1 VTSHI
6 AGRRTVNDMVAEAKS
21 RIEELSVEELQIEL
35 EGGAVKL
42 VDIRDFRERID
53 RGTIP
58 DAISAP
64 RGMLEFWFCH
74 DSKYFRGDFEH
85 DDRIVLYCAGGGRS
99 ALAADVLGELGYT
112 NVAHLT
118 VGFNGWAGAGGAVG
132 DAPEKAQWTRTNPNS

>member
-1 VTSHI
+1 MT
-6 AGRRTVNDMVAEAKS
+6 ARRTVNDMVAEAKA
-21 RIEELSVEELQIEL
+21 RIEELSVEQLQREL
-35 EGGAVKL
+35 ESGEVKL

-58 DAISAP
+58 HAISAP

-74 DSKYFRGDFEH
+74 DSKYFRGDFAH

-99 ALAADVLGELGYT
+99 ALAADVLGDLGYT

-118 VGFNGWAGAGGAVG
+118 VGFNGWADAGGAVV
-132 DAPEKAQWTRTNPNS
+132 DADEKAHWTRTTPNS

>member
-1 VTSHI
+1 M
-6 AGRRTVNDMVAEAKS
+6 AARRTVNEMVAEAKA
-21 RIEELSVEELQIEL
+21 RIEELSVEELQAEIERSDI
-35 EGGAVKL
+35 KL
-42 VDIRDFRERID
+42 VDIRDFRERVD

-118 VGFNGWAGAGGAVG
+118 VGFNGWAAAGGAVV
-132 DAPEKAQWTRTNPNS
+132 DADEKSEWTRTTPPIS